1 MSVFQVQRVEAQK
14 FAQVWNK
21 GGISMIIPDVALDFA
36 TDFANVVLNNFIA
49 MCQAN
54 AKAEQVA
61 NEAAKPKIIMEGIK

>member
-1 MSVFQVQRVEAQK
+1 MSIFQVQRIEAQK

-21 GGISMIIPDVALDFA
+21 GGISMILPDVAIDFA
-36 TDFANVVLNNFIA
+36 TDFSNVVLNNFIQ

-54 AKAEQVA
+54 AQAQVAA